1 MPVLSHRQDK
11 HKRLYTKNLI
21 YIHLMIAYSGILF
34 YQKKIIID
42 ILSFAKIPSMIIM
55 LASAEI

>member
-1 MPVLSHRQDK
+1 
-11 HKRLYTKNLI
+11 
-21 YIHLMIAYSGILF
+21 MIAYSGILF
-34 YQKKIIID
+34 YQKKIVID